1 MEIIDEIFALP
12 AGLEP
17 IGNVAGF
24 ELYSSAELRAK
35 FIDAMLNSSYSN
47 LLKGVDTLVNGGLIV
62 PAYTTRNFVHFL
74 ANKAGRIPNM
84 ILGTDLRHIAFMDFN
99 SNKIYFLLENSSNIF
114 GQLKNDDLADTMI
127 HELCHLFCAM
137 KPKTYLR
144 TFMTELN
151 EFYRTAYGKY
161 FGFDISTSLGG
172 EFVKRLCLEFE
183 LSKMDYNM
191 KQLHDF
197 YRSKFLPLAKENNK
211 IETENKITKM
221 IYAFYFESTG
231 DPRVSEPGNYGVH
244 LMFKDS
250 YNKVFGFDTGDIS
263 CIQAVGI
270 TSEVISTISTSSRIV
285 GKITKIV
292 PEIISSNLKRV

>member
-1 MEIIDEIFALP
+1 MELVDEIFALP

-24 ELYSSAELRAK
+24 ELYGSAELNAK

-62 PAYTTRNFVHFL
+62 PAYTTKNFVHFL
-74 ANKAGRIPNM
+74 ANKVGRIPNM
-84 ILGTDLRHIAFMDFN
+84 ILGKDLRHIAFMDFN
-99 SNKIYFLLENSSNIF
+99 SNKIYFLLENSSNVF

-144 TFMTELN
+144 TFMNELG
-151 EFYRTAYGKY
+151 EFYITAYGKY
-161 FGFDISTSLGG
+161 FGFDIPINVCGD
-172 EFVKRLCLEFE
+172 FVKKLCLDFE
-183 LSKMDYNM
+183 LSKTDYNM

-197 YRSKFLPLAKENNK
+197 YKSTFLPLAKENNK

-231 DPRVSEPGNYGVH
+231 DPRVAEPGYYGVH
-244 LMFKDS
+244 VMFKNA
-250 YNKVFGFDTGDIS
+250 YNKAFGFDSRDIS

-270 TSEVISTISTSSRIV
+270 TSEVISTISTSSKIV
-285 GKITKIV
+285 GKITKII
-292 PEIISSNLKRV
+292 PEIISSNIKRV